1 MRKYSEEEKRLLRMV
16 RLLNKHMDKISELDF
31 GVIGD
36 KETLNHLYDSMND
49 LNELSF
55 LIKTDVEFQL
65 SELTNKN
72 T

>member
-16 RLLNKHMDKISELDF
+16 RLLNKNVDIVNQLDF

-36 KETLNHLYDSMND
+36 KQTLSHLYDTMND

-55 LIKTDVEFQL
+55 LIKTDVEFRL
-65 SELTNKN
+65 SDLNIKN
-72 T
+72 I